1 MGRGTVERFDAI
13 VVGAGPAGSAAA
25 LSLAS
30 KGFSTLLVERGR
42 SPGVKGMFGGRIYSW
57 ALHDLVPDW
66 AKDCPVERYVVHENM
81 AFLTED
87 TALTIS
93 FDSPKLGQGRSASF
107 TALRAKF
114 DGWLAKKAQEA
125 GAVLVTGIRVDGLW
139 QEDGR
144 IRGVLVAPN
153 DRVAAD
159 VVVIAEGATSVLTR
173 SAGLKADLEP
183 REVSI
188 GVKETIEVPA
198 ETIQERFGLG
208 DKEGAAF
215 VFAGQASLGLRGGG
229 FLSTNQST
237 ISLGLVVS
245 SEDLAREKVEIQEV
259 QTRFRMHPA
268 VQRWIRGGKV
278 TEYSAHLVPE
288 LGAGMM
294 PRLWG
299 DGVLVAGD
307 AAGFLINNG
316 YTFRDGL
323 PRGRRHA
330 RGEPRGLR
338 EIPPVEERPH
348 RPGTFPA
355 CAPLHE
361 ERASLRRLPADV
373 TRDCGAPVHRGRQG
387 EGAPRGHRL
396 ARGGRGG
403 GPEVEAP
410 PGPPAGG
417 PIDVSAATPNKCP
430 LRILVCIKQVPKAQ
444 ELQVDPVTQTLKRV
458 GVPSEI
464 NPPDANA
471 L

>member
-1 MGRGTVERFDAI
+1 MERFDAI

-25 LSLAS
+25 LTLAR

-57 ALHDLVPDW
+57 ALHDLLPDW

-81 AFLTED
+81 AFLAED

-93 FDSPKLGQGRSASF
+93 FDSPKLGEGRSASF

-114 DGWLAKKAQEA
+114 DSWLAKKAQEA

-188 GVKETIEVPA
+188 GVKETIELPA
-198 ETIQERFGLG
+198 EAIQERFGLG

-229 FLSTNQST
+229 FLYTNQST

-316 YTFRDGL
+316 YTFRGVDLAIASGI
-323 PRGRRHA
+323 A
-330 RGEPRGLR
+330 AGE
-338 EIPPVEERPH
+338 
-348 RPGTFPA
+348 A
-355 CAPLHE
+355 
-361 ERASLRRLPADV
+361 
-373 TRDCGAPVHRGRQG
+373 
-387 EGAPRGHRL
+387 
-396 ARGGRGG
+396 
-403 GPEVEAP
+403 VEAARA
-410 PGPPAGG
+410 AGG
-417 PIDVSAATPNKCP
+417 PRAANLQVYEKFLRSRNVLPDLERFRRAPLYMKNERLFDVYPRMLLEIAERLYTVDGSGKERLADIVLREAGAAE
-430 LRILVCIKQVPKAQ
+430 VPKWKLLLDL
-444 ELQVDPVTQTLKRV
+444 LQGAR
-458 GVPSEI
+458 SM
-464 NPPDANA
+464 
-471 L
+471 

>member
-25 LSLAS
+25 LTLAR

-188 GVKETIEVPA
+188 GVKETIELPA
-198 ETIQERFGLG
+198 EAIQERFGLG
-208 DKEGAAF
+208 DK
-215 VFAGQASLGLRGGG
+215 
-229 FLSTNQST
+229 
-237 ISLGLVVS
+237 
-245 SEDLAREKVEIQEV
+245 
-259 QTRFRMHPA
+259 
-268 VQRWIRGGKV
+268 
-278 TEYSAHLVPE
+278 
-288 LGAGMM
+288 
-294 PRLWG
+294 
-299 DGVLVAGD
+299 D
-307 AAGFLINNG
+307 AAALGGRRPGRRRRRGIPDQQRVHLSRRRPRNRVWDRRG
-316 YTFRDGL
+316 
-323 PRGRRHA
+323 RGRRGGSRGRRPA
-330 RGEPRGLR
+330 GGEPPGVR
-338 EIPPVEERPH
+338 EIPPVEERPP
-348 RPGTFPA
+348 RFGTIPA
-355 CAPLHE
+355 RAPLHE

-373 TRDCGAPVHRGRQG
+373 TRNRGALIHGGRQR

-410 PGPPAGG
+410 PRSPAGG
-417 PIDVSAATPNKCP
+417 PIDVSPADSNARP

-471 L
+471 LEIALTLKDRHAADVVVLSMGPTSFDESLERAVAM

>member
-25 LSLAS
+25 LTLAR

-81 AFLTED
+81 AFLAED

-114 DGWLAKKAQEA
+114 DAWLAKKAQEA

-173 SAGLKADLEP
+173 
-183 REVSI
+183 
-188 GVKETIEVPA
+188 
-198 ETIQERFGLG
+198 
-208 DKEGAAF
+208 
-215 VFAGQASLGLRGGG
+215 
-229 FLSTNQST
+229 
-237 ISLGLVVS
+237 
-245 SEDLAREKVEIQEV
+245 
-259 QTRFRMHPA
+259 FRMHPA
-268 VQRWIRGGKV
+268 IQRWIRGGKV

-316 YTFRDGL
+316 YTFRGVDLAIASGI
-323 PRGRRHA
+323 A
-330 RGEPRGLR
+330 AGE
-338 EIPPVEERPH
+338 
-348 RPGTFPA
+348 A
-355 CAPLHE
+355 
-361 ERASLRRLPADV
+361 
-373 TRDCGAPVHRGRQG
+373 
-387 EGAPRGHRL
+387 
-396 ARGGRGG
+396 
-403 GPEVEAP
+403 VEAARA
-410 PGPPAGG
+410 AGG
-417 PIDVSAATPNKCP
+417 PRAANLQVYEKFLRSRNVLPDLERFRRAPLYLRNERLFDVYPRMLLEIAERLYTVDGSGKERLADIVLREAGAAE
-430 LRILVCIKQVPKAQ
+430 VPKWKLLLDL
-444 ELQVDPVTQTLKRV
+444 LQGAR
-458 GVPSEI
+458 SM
-464 NPPDANA
+464 
-471 L
+471 